1 MRFNRIFLLL
11 LCVTLCFCGCQK
23 TNALPHVNDT
33 KETGLLDELIFLG
46 DSTTA
51 HMQQRAAV
59 APSQIWATRNRYY
72 NLDSRVT
79 YTKILLPGT
88 GEELTVAE
96 AAARKKPP
104 FLIITLGIDYGV
116 YYYRNDLDKFRLYYE
131 KLLDAIKEASPNT
144 VLVLQSIFPVAR
156 ESATITNEMIDR
168 ANEVIAAIAE
178 ERGLVYV
185 DASTPLKDNAG
196 YLKPS
201 YCSSSDGIHLTAAAY
216 DAVLKNL
223 ACYEQRIKEKGS

>member
-11 LCVTLCFCGCQK
+11 LCALLLLGGCS
-23 TNALPHVNDT
+23 AAARPRMDAAG
-33 KETGLLDELIFLG
+33 EFLDDMVFLG

-59 APSQIWATRNRYY
+59 APTQVWATRNRYY

-79 YTKILLPGT
+79 YTRILLPET

-96 AAARKKPP
+96 AAARIRPSYMV
-104 FLIITLGIDYGV
+104 ITLGVDYGV
-116 YYYRNDLDKFRLYYE
+116 YYYRGNLEKFRFYYE
-131 KLLDAIKEASPNT
+131 KLLDAIAEASPET
-144 VLVLQSIFPVAR
+144 VPVLQSIFPVAR
-156 ESATITNEMIDR
+156 ESRSITNDMIDR
-168 ANEVIAAIAE
+168 ANGVIAAIAK

-185 DASTPLKDNAG
+185 DANAVLKDRDG
-196 YLKPS
+196 YLKPA

-216 DAVLKNL
+216 DAILKNL
-223 ACYEQRIKEKGS
+223 AGYEQEIKEKRI